1 MAGLGQQQSLPNPS
15 GDGPYFF
22 QHAASLA
29 AATDVGSTDPAIG
42 HIANTVPQPAMPS
55 VQCNTLSGEG
65 DNSGN
70 SAASTEGAPEDAA
83 AMGVR
88 AHHGGGKRGR
98 CVGGVA
104 KSGAVWHGRMGRDSC
119 LASAIS
125 DTSYMDAMCQ
135 GR

>member
-15 GDGPYFF
+15 GDDPYYF

-29 AATDVGSTDPAIG
+29 AAADVASTDPAIG
-42 HIANTVPQPAMPS
+42 HIASTVPQPAMPS
-55 VQCNTLSGEG
+55 VQCNTLSGDG

-88 AHHGGGKRGR
+88 AHGGGKRGR
-98 CVGGVA
+98 CVGSVA
-104 KSGAVWHGRMGRDSC
+104 KSGAVWHGRMGRDSY
-119 LASAIS
+119 LASAIM
-125 DTSYMDAMCQ
+125 THLYMDAMCQ